1 MMTKDLYPYQ
11 DEPVDS
17 FLERGSL
24 LVAYEMGLGKTPI
37 AIACAEELFGEDEID
52 LCMIVVPA
60 SLKYQWAA
68 RIGEFTD
75 IPMVEVTRKKKTITL
90 PDEKYVVMI
99 DGTPAQRQS
108 QYKHIMNTDVQYV
121 ILGYENV
128 VNDWKYVKEI
138 DPDFVVLD
146 EATAIKTFKAKRTK
160 KVKQLKA
167 PFRLALT
174 GTPIENR
181 PEELYSIMQWVDD
194 SVLGRYDLFDRAY
207 VVRNGFGGVVRYKN
221 LPVLHKRLSVAM
233 SRRNRLDSN
242 VRPYLPEV
250 EYATWNVELRPE
262 VKKLYNTIAL
272 DLLGDL
278 QQAGFTESFDL
289 EKHYNGGD
297 PNENTEMG
305 KIMAKQTAL
314 EMLLDHPE
322 LLVQSAK
329 EYNDRESRTGSK
341 YAAQLHA
348 SGALDELFQSN
359 KLDLLI
365 EEVNDIL
372 EFNDD
377 NKVIIFTKYRRM
389 VDIIRKHLDY
399 LGIESLEYHGGMD
412 AGEKAAAVAEF
423 EKEYRVLVSSHA
435 GSYGTDLKM
444 ANYLI
449 NYDLP
454 WSSGKADQING
465 RHQRAASEFDQV
477 YVVDMITTGTI
488 EERKHAMLALKRK
501 IGSAILDNNGADES
515 GRVENDLGSL
525 TSALEAATIEQV
537 FEEE

>member
-1 MMTKDLYPYQ
+1 MTLPLYPYQ
-11 DEPVDS
+11 EEPVDR
-17 FLERGSL
+17 FLERDSL

-37 AIACAEELFGEDEID
+37 AIACAEELFGENEID
-52 LCMIVVPA
+52 TCMIVVPA
-60 SLKYQWAA
+60 SLKYQWAQ

-75 IPMVEVTRKKKTITL
+75 IPMVKVRKSGSFIDL
-90 PDEKYVVMI
+90 PDNKYVELI
-99 DGTPAQRQS
+99 DGPPLVRKG
-108 QYKHIMNTDVQYV
+108 QYDHILESGVQYV

-128 VNDWKYVKEI
+128 VNDWKYVKQI

-160 KVKQLKA
+160 KVKQLKP

-194 SVLGRYDLFDRAY
+194 SVLGRYDLFDRSY

-233 SRRNRLDSN
+233 SRRNRLDPN

-250 EYATWNVELRPE
+250 EFATWDVELTPQ
-262 VKKLYNTIAL
+262 VKKLYNEIAL

-278 QQAGFTESFDL
+278 QSAGFNESFDL
-289 EKHYNGGD
+289 EKHYNGGEI
-297 PNENTEMG
+297 NENTEMG

-322 LLVQSAK
+322 LLVKSATD
-329 EYNDRESRTGSK
+329 YNDRKSRTGSK
-341 YAAQLHA
+341 YAADLQAAGKLEGLG
-348 SGALDELFQSN
+348 SSN

-365 EEVNDIL
+365 DEVEDIL
-372 EFNDD
+372 GFNPD

-389 VDIIRKHLDY
+389 VDIIRNSLNC
-399 LGIESLEYHGGMD
+399 ESLEYHGGMD
-412 AGEKAAAVAEF
+412 AGAKAGTVAKF
-423 EKEYRVLVSSHA
+423 EGDYRVLVSSHA

-449 NYDLP
+449 NFDLP

-477 YVVDMITTGTI
+477 YVVDMITAGTI
-488 EERKHAMLALKRK
+488 EERKHRMLALKRK
-501 IGSAILDNNGADES
+501 IGSAILDNDGADES
-515 GRVENDLGSL
+515 GRIENDLGSL
-525 TSALEAATIEQV
+525 TSALEDGIVQT

>member
-1 MMTKDLYPYQ
+1 MMVKDLYKYQ
-11 DEPVDS
+11 DEPVDR

-37 AIACAEELFGEDEID
+37 AIACAEELFGRDEID
-52 LCMIVVPA
+52 ICMIVVPA
-60 SLKYQWAA
+60 SLKYQWAQ

-75 IPMVEVTRKKKTITL
+75 IPMVDVPRKKIRL
-90 PDEKYVVMI
+90 PDTDYVVMI
-99 DGTPAQRQS
+99 DGTVKQRQK
-108 QYKHIMNTDVQYV
+108 QYEHILTSEVQYV

-128 VNDWKYVKEI
+128 VNDWRYVEKI
-138 DPDFVVLD
+138 APDFVVLD

-160 KVKQLKA
+160 KIKKLKP

-181 PEELYSIMQWVDD
+181 PEELYSIMQWVDA

-233 SRRNRLDSN
+233 SRRNRLDPN

-250 EYATWNVELRPE
+250 EYAVWNVDLAPQT
-262 VKKLYNTIAL
+262 KKLYNSIAK
-272 DLLGDL
+272 DLLSDL
-278 QQAGFTESFDL
+278 QMAGFTETFDI
-289 EKHYNGGD
+289 EKHYTGED
-297 PNENTEMG
+297 INENTEMG

-314 EMLLDHPE
+314 EMLLDHPD

-341 YAAQLHA
+341 YAAELQEA
-348 SGALDELFQSN
+348 SCLEGLDSSS
-359 KLDLLI
+359 KLDLLV

-372 EFNDD
+372 EFSPD

-389 VDIIRKHLDY
+389 VDIIRESLPA
-399 LGIESLEYHGGMD
+399 ESLEYHGGMN
-412 AGEKAAAVAEF
+412 ATEKAQAI
-423 EKEYRVLVSSHA
+423 EKFSGIGSDARILVSSHA

-477 YVVDMITTGTI
+477 YVVDMITEGTV
-488 EERKHAMLALKRK
+488 EERKHRMLAMKRK
-501 IGSAILDNNGADES
+501 IGSAILDNDGADES
-515 GRVENDLGSL
+515 GRLENDLESL
-525 TSALEAATIEQV
+525 TSALEDATLSE
-537 FEEE
+537 